1 MQIRVPGE
9 LAATIR
15 KQAKADQRTI
25 HPDSAGPAAVGH
37 REGQERRRQV
47 SVMCVF
53 WFSSKHAEWYAKLN
67 WMRLNRSKM
76 LLRGFRIT

>member
-25 HPDSAGPAAVGH
+25 HNLILLAL
-37 REGQERRRQV
+37 RQWV
-47 SVMCVF
+47 TE
-53 WFSSKHAEWYAKLN
+53 KAKN
-67 WMRLNRSKM
+67 GGGK
-76 LLRGFRIT
+76 